1 MTQEIIIL
9 KQAPIITYDKIK
21 EVGEQVQKRIADLDL
36 ENQVITEQT
45 KQSAKNT
52 RADLNKEFKVF
63 EEQRKIIKANVLEP
77 LNEFEDNYKNF
88 IAQHYQK
95 ADKVLKDKIDFFENQ
110 LKEEKAQRVK
120 AFFEELCQAEKIDFV
135 PYERLGLNITLSVA
149 ETQLRRQVEEFVTKV
164 VNDVDL
170 INSIT
175 ESDEYKSEVLFE
187 YKKSLD
193 ANHSFRV
200 VKERQEAKQR
210 ELTRIEAEKQAQA
223 EKQAKLQAEQEA
235 KEKEVLQAPQEVG
248 TGRVLSVQNGHD
260 LSAQKNNEQEAN
272 ELYEMAFKVKGTR
285 EQLVALKQFII
296 NNNIEIL

>member
-1 MTQEIIIL
+1 MNQEIIIL

-21 EVGEQVQKRIADLDL
+21 EVGEQVQQRIAELDL

-52 RADLNKEFKVF
+52 RAELNKEFKVF
-63 EEQRKIIKANVLEP
+63 EEQRKFIKENVLEP
-77 LNEFEDNYKNF
+77 LNEFESNYKNF
-88 IAQHYQK
+88 IAQHYQN
-95 ADKVLKDKIDFFENQ
+95 ADKVLKGKIDFFEDK
-110 LKEEKAQRVK
+110 LKEEKAERVK

-135 PYERLGLNITLSVA
+135 TYERLGLNITLSVT
-149 ETQLRRQVEEFVTKV
+149 ETQLKRQVEEFITKV

-170 INSIT
+170 INSIP

-193 ANHSFRV
+193 ANHSFRI

-210 ELTRIEAEKQAQA
+210 ELARIEAEKQAEA
-223 EKQAKLQAEQEA
+223 ERLVKLQAEQQA
-235 KEKEVLQAPQEVG
+235 KEKEVLQAPQEVSNVG
-248 TGRVLSVQNGHD
+248 NGYNHSVQENCN
-260 LSAQKNNEQEAN
+260 LPEQEAN
-272 ELYEMAFKVKGTR
+272 ELYEMTFKVRGTR

-296 NNNIEIL
+296 SNNIEIL

>member
-1 MTQEIIIL
+1 MNEIIIL

-52 RADLNKEFKVF
+52 RADLNKEFKAF
-63 EEQRKIIKANVLEP
+63 EEQKKFIKESVLAP
-77 LNEFEDNYKNF
+77 YNEFEANYKEF
-88 IAQHYQK
+88 IEKHYK
-95 ADKVLKDKIDFFENQ
+95 GADDVLDKKIKNFENQ
-110 LKEEKAQRVK
+110 LKEEKAERVK

-135 PYERLGLNITLSVA
+135 PYERLGLNITLSVT
-149 ETQLRRQVEEFVTKV
+149 ETQLRKQVEEFITKV

-170 INSIT
+170 INNVP

-193 ANHSFRV
+193 ANHSFRI

-210 ELTRIEAEKQAQA
+210 ELARIEAEKQAQA
-223 EKQAKLQAEQEA
+223 ERQAKLQAEQEA
-235 KEKEVLQAPQEVG
+235 KEKEVLQAPQEVEQ
-248 TGRVLSVQNGHD
+248 VPNNQVSSEQNP
-260 LSAQKNNEQEAN
+260 NN
-272 ELYEMAFKVKGTR
+272 ELYEMTFKVKGTR

>member
-52 RADLNKEFKVF
+52 RADLNKEFKAF
-63 EEQRKIIKANVLEP
+63 EEQRKFIKNSVLAP
-77 LNEFEDNYKNF
+77 YNEFEANYKEF
-88 IAQHYQK
+88 IEKHYK
-95 ADKVLKDKIDFFENQ
+95 GADDVLDKKIKNFENQ
-110 LKEEKAQRVK
+110 LKEEKAERVK

-135 PYERLGLNITLSVA
+135 TYERLGLNVTLSVT
-149 ETQLRRQVEEFVTKV
+149 ETQLRKQVEEFVTKV

-170 INSIT
+170 INSIP

-193 ANHSFRV
+193 ANQSFRI

-210 ELTRIEAEKQAQA
+210 ELARIEAEKQAQA
-223 EKQAKLQAEQEA
+223 ERQAKLQAEQEA
-235 KEKEVLQAPQEVG
+235 KEKEVLQAPQEVEQ
-248 TGRVLSVQNGHD
+248 VP
-260 LSAQKNNEQEAN
+260 NNQVSSEQELN
-272 ELYEMAFKVKGTR
+272 ELYEMTFKVKGTR

>member
-1 MTQEIIIL
+1 MSQEIIIL

-52 RADLNKEFKVF
+52 RADLSKEFKAF
-63 EEQRKIIKANVLEP
+63 EEQRKFIKDSVLAP
-77 LNEFEDNYKNF
+77 YNEFETNYKNF
-88 IAQHYQK
+88 IVQHYQN
-95 ADKVLKDKIDFFENQ
+95 ADKVLKGKIDFFENQ
-110 LKEEKAQRVK
+110 LKEEKAERVK

-135 PYERLGLNITLSVA
+135 PYERLGLNITLSVT
-149 ETQLRRQVEEFVTKV
+149 ENQLRKQVEEFITKV

-170 INSIT
+170 INSIP

-193 ANHSFRV
+193 ANHSFRI

-210 ELTRIEAEKQAQA
+210 ELARIEAEKQAQA
-223 EKQAKLQAEQEA
+223 ERQAKLQAEQEA
-235 KEKEVLQAPQEVG
+235 KQKEVLQAPQEVEQ
-248 TGRVLSVQNGHD
+248 VPSNQV
-260 LSAQKNNEQEAN
+260 SSEQEPN
-272 ELYEMAFKVKGTR
+272 EIYEMTFTVKGTR
-285 EQLVALKQFII
+285 EQLVELKQFII

>member
-1 MTQEIIIL
+1 MNEIIIL

-21 EVGEQVQKRIADLDL
+21 EVGEKVQQRIAKLDL

-52 RADLNKEFKVF
+52 RTDLKKEFDAF
-63 EEQRKIIKANVLEP
+63 EEQRKFIKKSVLAPYE
-77 LNEFEDNYKNF
+77 EFETNYKNF
-88 IAQHYQK
+88 IAQHYQS
-95 ADKVLKDKIDFFENQ
+95 ADKVLKSKIDFFEDK
-110 LKEEKAQRVK
+110 LKEEKAERVK

-135 PYERLGLNITLSVA
+135 TYERLGLNITLSVT
-149 ETQLRRQVEEFVTKV
+149 ETQLRRQVEEFITKV

-170 INSIT
+170 INSIP

-193 ANHSFRV
+193 ANHSFRI
-200 VKERQEAKQR
+200 VKERQEAKQK
-210 ELTRIEAEKQAQA
+210 ELARIEAEKQAKT

-235 KEKEVLQAPQEVG
+235 KEKEVLQAPQEVSHVG
-248 TGRVLSVQNGHD
+248 NGYIHSEQENCN
-260 LSAQKNNEQEAN
+260 LPEQEAN
-272 ELYEMAFKVKGTR
+272 ELYEMTFKVRGTR

-296 NNNIEIL
+296 SNNIEIL

>member
-1 MTQEIIIL
+1 MNEIIIL

-88 IAQHYQK
+88 IAQHYQN

-110 LKEEKAQRVK
+110 LKEEKAERIK
-120 AFFEELCQAEKIDFV
+120 AFFKELCQAEKIDFV
-135 PYERLGLNITLSVA
+135 PYERLELNVTLSVT
-149 ETQLRRQVEEFVTKV
+149 ETQLRRQVEEFITKV

-170 INSIT
+170 INNVP

-193 ANHSFRV
+193 ANHSFRI

-210 ELTRIEAEKQAQA
+210 ELARIEAEKQAQA
-223 EKQAKLQAEQEA
+223 ERQAKLQTEQEA
-235 KEKEVLQAPQEVG
+235 KEKEVLQAPKEVEQ
-248 TGRVLSVQNGHD
+248 VPDNQVS
-260 LSAQKNNEQEAN
+260 SEQELN
-272 ELYEMAFKVKGTR
+272 ELYEMTFKVKGTR
-285 EQLVALKQFII
+285 GQLVALKQFII

>member
-1 MTQEIIIL
+1 MTQEIILL

-52 RADLNKEFKVF
+52 RADLNKEFKAF
-63 EEQRKIIKANVLEP
+63 EEQKKFIKESVLAP
-77 LNEFEDNYKNF
+77 YNEFEANYKNF
-88 IAQHYQK
+88 IAQHYQN

-135 PYERLGLNITLSVA
+135 PYERLGLNITLSVT
-149 ETQLRRQVEEFVTKV
+149 EPQLRRQVEEFVTKV

-170 INSIT
+170 INSIP

-193 ANHSFRV
+193 ANQSFRI

-210 ELTRIEAEKQAQA
+210 ELARIEAEKQAQA
-223 EKQAKLQAEQEA
+223 ERQAKLQAEQEA

-248 TGRVLSVQNGHD
+248 SVEANHN
-260 LSAQKNNEQEAN
+260 LPEQEPN
-272 ELYEMAFKVKGTR
+272 ELYEMTFKVKGTR